1 MSYFSMSKS
10 GRLNATTLSMSLA
23 LALGWS
29 TASAQQATAPQQAP
43 ESNPATALGAGRSAL
58 SEHETP
64 KAASAPPAVA
74 GLEEKDDIPPLARS
88 GALAINVDSIPIS
101 VFANEVFG
109 NLLGLTVK
117 IDPQVVDLKELVTL
131 NTSERLPP
139 QELYVVARQVL
150 ADYGIAVRR
159 EGGVIRVM
167 VSPTGSSALPPL
179 VISGRALPDTPISHR
194 PVFQLMD
201 LKAARSADMRRWL
214 TTIFGE
220 ELEINDDATRNSLLI
235 RGKPESIRQA
245 MSVIQVFDRPNM
257 NGRISVRIDPA
268 FVAADQLAQQL
279 HDALTI
285 QGYSVSRSPGTTA
298 SITLLPIQATNTI
311 LLFATNQ
318 EALDYA
324 VQWAKELDRPS
335 PTAGDR
341 SLFYYQVRN
350 TRASDILAILGTY
363 NMQSSGQVLA
373 NINNTN
379 TNTASSSNTGAGAA
393 TGTSQPSASNTL
405 SSAGTPRQS
414 NGLMLDEPRNALIF
428 QGTPAEWE
436 RMQHLIKQIDRAPRQ
451 VLIEVTIAE
460 VTLDNE
466 MSIGVSWFA
475 KNGFRRFDGRLSSG
489 SSSSSSGNGLTY
501 LLDIA
506 GQNRMAL
513 NAFAND
519 NRVTVRSSPRL
530 LVKSGTEANIDIGT
544 EVPTIT
550 MQTTSNQTSNGNTN
564 LLQAIQYRKTG
575 IITNIKPTVLS
586 NNRVD
591 LEISQEVSEV
601 TDTGTTIGGSPSI
614 FNRALK
620 TSLSLNDGGSIVI
633 AGLISERHT
642 RGSLGVPL
650 VKDIPIIGNLFKT
663 NSKKRAR
670 TELVIMIVPY
680 IVETDESIAAISQAI
695 IDSFNTLEVPAAAP
709 LAPPPPLP
717 GPVPSRPAPPVTSTP
732 LTNST
737 H

>member
-10 GRLNATTLSMSLA
+10 GRLNATTLSISLA
-23 LALGWS
+23 LVLGCNS
-29 TASAQQATAPQQAP
+29 VKAQQGTDTPQV
-43 ESNPATALGAGRSAL
+43 ESSPTTALGTTRSAL
-58 SEHETP
+58 VEHQTP
-64 KAASAPPAVA
+64 KAEDAPQAVA
-74 GLEEKDDIPPLARS
+74 GLEEKDDIPPLPRS
-88 GALAINVDSIPIS
+88 GSLTINVDSIPIN

-139 QELYVVARQVL
+139 HELYVVARQVL

-159 EGGVIRVM
+159 EGGVIRIM

-179 VISGRALPDTPISHR
+179 VISGRALPDAPISHR

-257 NGRISVRIDPA
+257 NGRISTRIDPA
-268 FVAADQLAQQL
+268 FVAADQLTQQL

-285 QGYSVSRSPGTTA
+285 QGYSVSRNPGTIA
-298 SITLLPIQATNTI
+298 SITLLPVQTSNTI
-311 LLFATNQ
+311 LIFATNQ
-318 EALDYA
+318 QTLDYA
-324 VQWAKELDRPS
+324 VQWARELDRPS
-335 PTAGDR
+335 PTAGDK

-350 TRASDILAILGTY
+350 TRAADILTILSSY

-373 NINNTN
+373 NINNT
-379 TNTASSSNTGAGAA
+379 SSSAATSNNTGAGAT
-393 TGTSQPSASNTL
+393 TGTSSQSIARNSTGTIPSV
-405 SSAGTPRQS
+405 QS
-414 NGLMLDEPRNALIF
+414 NSLMLDEPRNALIF

-460 VTLDNE
+460 VSLDNE
-466 MSIGVSWFA
+466 LSIGVSWFA
-475 KNGFRRFDGRLSSG
+475 KNGFRRFDGRVSSG
-489 SSSSSSGNGLTY
+489 STPNGKGNGLTY

-550 MQTTSNQTSNGNTN
+550 MQTTSNQTTNGNSN
-564 LLQAIQYRKTG
+564 LLQTIQYRKTG
-575 IITNIKPTVLS
+575 IITSIKPTVLS

-614 FNRALK
+614 FNRSLN

-633 AGLISERHT
+633 AGLISERQT
-642 RGSLGVPL
+642 RGSLGVPF
-650 VKDIPIIGNLFKT
+650 VKDIPVIGNLFKT
-663 NSKKRAR
+663 NAKKRAR

-695 IDSFNTLEVPAAAP
+695 IDSFNTLEIPAEAP
-709 LAPPPPLP
+709 LTPPVPLP
-717 GPVPSRPAPPVTSTP
+717 GPVPSRPVPPATNTP
-732 LTNST
+732 TPKTT

>member
-1 MSYFSMSKS
+1 MSKS

-29 TASAQQATAPQQAP
+29 SAHAQQVAGTPQES
-43 ESNPATALGAGRSAL
+43 ESNTATALGTTRSAL
-58 SEHETP
+58 AVHETP
-64 KAASAPPAVA
+64 KAENAPPAVA
-74 GLEEKDDIPPLARS
+74 GLVEKDNIPPLPRS
-88 GALAINVDSIPIS
+88 GALAINVDSIPIN

-117 IDPQVVDLKELVTL
+117 IDPQVADLKELVTL

-139 QELYVVARQVL
+139 HELYVVARQVL
-150 ADYGIAVRR
+150 ADYGIAVRH
-159 EGGVIRVM
+159 EGSVTRIM

-245 MSVIQVFDRPNM
+245 ISVIQVFDRPNM
-257 NGRISVRIDPA
+257 NGRISTRIDPA

-279 HDALTI
+279 QDALTI
-285 QGYSVSRSPGTTA
+285 QGYSVSRNPSTIA
-298 SITLLPIQATNTI
+298 SITLLPVQASNTI
-311 LLFATNQ
+311 LIFATSQ
-318 EALDYA
+318 QALDYA
-324 VQWAKELDRPS
+324 VQWARELDRPS
-335 PTAGDR
+335 PTAGDK

-350 TRASDILAILGTY
+350 TRAADILTILSSY
-363 NMQSSGQVLA
+363 NMQSSGEVLA
-373 NINNTN
+373 NINNAN
-379 TNTASSSNTGAGAA
+379 TGSTAASSNTGAGAA
-393 TGTSQPSASNTL
+393 AGAPPPSTARGSTGSMPAAKSSN
-405 SSAGTPRQS
+405 
-414 NGLMLDEPRNALIF
+414 LMLDEPRNALIF

-436 RMQHLIKQIDRAPRQ
+436 RMQHLIKQIDRSPRQ

-460 VTLDNE
+460 VSLDNE
-466 MSIGVSWFA
+466 LSIGVSWFA

-489 SSSSSSGNGLTY
+489 STPSSKGNGLTY

-530 LVKSGTEANIDIGT
+530 LVKSGTEASIDIGT

-550 MQTTSNQTSNGNTN
+550 MQTTSNQTTNGNTN

-601 TDTGTTIGGSPSI
+601 TDTGTNIGGSPSI
-614 FNRALK
+614 FNRSLN

-633 AGLISERHT
+633 AGLISERQT
-642 RGSLGVPL
+642 RGSLGIPF
-650 VKDIPIIGNLFKT
+650 VKDIPILGNLFKT
-663 NSKKRAR
+663 NAKKRAR

-680 IVETDESIAAISQAI
+680 IVETDESIAAISQAL
-695 IDSFNTLEVPAAAP
+695 IDSFNTLEIPTAAP
-709 LAPPPPLP
+709 LLPPPSLP
-717 GPVPSRPAPPVTSTP
+717 GPMPSRPAPTV
-732 LTNST
+732 NSMPIPNTT